1 MIVEEMEVNYGLHA
15 VVSFMSTL
23 VGCSINRVGLW
34 LDGESRVVEIFSNHS
49 NVT

>member
-23 VGCSINRVGLW
+23 VGCSINRVFVVGW
-34 LDGESRVVEIFSNHS
+34 RESCG
-49 NVT
+49 